1 MSNSMGIASVFVL
14 SSLLLSPLAMA
25 EESPAFV
32 ARNAELAAVH
42 QEARDAVAAHQ
53 ADAVKDANQTASKV
67 SSDANAAAQAS
78 GLPV

>member
-32 ARNAELAAVH
+32 TRNAAFAAVH
-42 QEARDAVAAHQ
+42 QEARDAVAANK
-53 ADAVKDANQTASKV
+53 ADTAKDAKQTASKV
-67 SSDANAAAQAS
+67 TVDANADS
-78 GLPV
+78 

>member
-32 ARNAELAAVH
+32 ARNAEIAAVH
-42 QEARDAVAAHQ
+42 QEARDAVAANK
-53 ADAVKDANQTASKV
+53 AETVKDAKQTASKV
-67 SSDANAAAQAS
+67 SVDANADS
-78 GLPV
+78 

>member
-32 ARNAELAAVH
+32 ARNAELSAVH
-42 QEARDAVAAHQ
+42 QTARDTYAAQQ
-53 ADAVKDANQTASKV
+53 ADAAKDVQQTASKV
-67 SSDANAAAQAS
+67 VADDQTES
-78 GLPV
+78 

>member
-32 ARNAELAAVH
+32 ARNAEFAAVH
-42 QEARDAVAAHQ
+42 QEAREAYAAQQ
-53 ADAVKDANQTASKV
+53 ADAVKDARQTASKV
-67 SSDANAAAQAS
+67 SVDTDADS
-78 GLPV
+78 

>member
-25 EESPAFV
+25 EESQAFV

-42 QEARDAVAAHQ
+42 QDAREVVAQKTDALKAPE
-53 ADAVKDANQTASKV
+53 QTASKV
-67 SSDANAAAQAS
+67 SVETNADS
-78 GLPV
+78 

>member
-32 ARNAELAAVH
+32 ARNAEFAAVH
-42 QEARDAVAAHQ
+42 QDAREAVAAQ
-53 ADAVKDANQTASKV
+53 KANAAKDANQTASKV
-67 SSDANAAAQAS
+67 SVDANADS
-78 GLPV
+78 

>member
-32 ARNAELAAVH
+32 ARNAEIAAVH
-42 QEARDAVAAHQ
+42 QEARDAVAANK
-53 ADAVKDANQTASKV
+53 ADTVKDAKQTASKV
-67 SSDANAAAQAS
+67 SVETSADS
-78 GLPV
+78 

>member
-32 ARNAELAAVH
+32 ARNAALWAVH
-42 QEARDAVAAHQ
+42 QEAIAQ
-53 ADAVKDANQTASKV
+53 KADAAKDAPQTASKV
-67 SSDANAAAQAS
+67 SAEANTDS
-78 GLPV
+78 

>member
-42 QEARDAVAAHQ
+42 QEAREAVAAHQ
-53 ADAVKDANQTASKV
+53 TDAVKDANQTASKV
-67 SSDANAAAQAS
+67 SSDVNADS
-78 GLPV
+78 

>member
-32 ARNAELAAVH
+32 ARNAEFAAVH
-42 QEARDAVAAHQ
+42 QDAREAVAAQ
-53 ADAVKDANQTASKV
+53 KADAVKDANQTASKV
-67 SSDANAAAQAS
+67 SIDANADS
-78 GLPV
+78 

>member
-32 ARNAELAAVH
+32 ARNAEIAASL
-42 QEARDAVAAHQ
+42 QQSQDAYAAQQH
-53 ADAVKDANQTASKV
+53 DAGKDAQQTASKTLEG
-67 SSDANAAAQAS
+67 DQADS
-78 GLPV
+78 

>member
-32 ARNAELAAVH
+32 ARNAAFASTHE
-42 QEARDAVAAHQ
+42 EAREAVAAQ
-53 ADAVKDANQTASKV
+53 QLDTVKGAKQTAAKATV
-67 SSDANAAAQAS
+67 DANADS
-78 GLPV
+78 

>member
-53 ADAVKDANQTASKV
+53 ADAVKDAKQTASKV
-67 SSDANAAAQAS
+67 NSDANADS
-78 GLPV
+78 

>member
-32 ARNAELAAVH
+32 ARNAAFAAVH
-42 QEARDAVAAHQ
+42 QDAREAVVAQ
-53 ADAVKDANQTASKV
+53 KADAVKDANQTASKV
-67 SSDANAAAQAS
+67 SVDANADS
-78 GLPV
+78 